1 MEGTTAN
8 AVTVGLTQTDSVMK
22 CPPDMLEVF
31 KEEFITLQS
40 SPKFGQPEDV
50 ADVVGMLCSRD
61 ARWITGTVVYA
72 SGGGI
77 KIG

>member
-61 ARWITGTVVYA
+61 ARWITGTVVSA